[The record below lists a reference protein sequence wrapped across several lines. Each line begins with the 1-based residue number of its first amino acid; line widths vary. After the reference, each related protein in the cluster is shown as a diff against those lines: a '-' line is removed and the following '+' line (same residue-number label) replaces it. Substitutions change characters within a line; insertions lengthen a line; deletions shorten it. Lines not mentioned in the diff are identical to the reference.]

1 MKNTNTLKILG
12 IFSAIAGSVLPLL
25 NDYLDEKKTR
35 EIARE
40 EAQKVLAES
49 QEEES

>member
-12 IFSAIAGSVLPLL
+12 IVSSVFGAVLPILD
-25 NDYLDEKKTR
+25 NYLDEKKTR

>member
-12 IFSAIAGSVLPLL
+12 IVSSILGAALPILD
-25 NDYLDEKKTR
+25 NYLDEKKTR